1 MDLPLRSIAA
11 VRQREIGS
19 RGACRRARNARHK
32 MLIRV
37 FLGWLR
43 GESRHCKMVA
53 VPTLSQEDAKRP
65 SRERESL
72 VGERTRIINR
82 MKAALIRLGI
92 RDFKPGLLKAPQ
104 RLGELRTPEE
114 VPIPPNMLDEL
125 RRDMARLGACPCN
138 RQVSLA

>member
-43 GESRHCKMVA
+43 GESRHCKWYQFLLFRKKMPNVQA
-53 VPTLSQEDAKRP
+53 ASARA
-65 SRERESL
+65 SL
-72 VGERTRIINR
+72 VSGRIIYSFSVEADSCFMVR
-82 MKAALIRLGI
+82 
-92 RDFKPGLLKAPQ
+92 
-104 RLGELRTPEE
+104 
-114 VPIPPNMLDEL
+114 VPVNPTEYKVCHCAGTRN
-125 RRDMARLGACPCN
+125 
-138 RQVSLA
+138 